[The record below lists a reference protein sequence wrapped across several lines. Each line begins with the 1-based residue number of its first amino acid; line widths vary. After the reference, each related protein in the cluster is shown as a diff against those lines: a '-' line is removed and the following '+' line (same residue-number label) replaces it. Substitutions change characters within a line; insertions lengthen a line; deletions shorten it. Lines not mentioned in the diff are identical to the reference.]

1 MKVIH
6 ERSFNMIDRTQYGE
20 SLKLLSFE
28 GGFQTY
34 LFYSIR
40 ESGYSADQKTMGVM
54 EIIYND
60 GNFLVLEHQTPA
72 RP

>member
-6 ERSFNMIDRTQYGE
+6 EKSFTLNDRTEYGE

-40 ESGYSADQKTMGVM
+40 ESGISADQKTMGVL
-54 EIIYND
+54 EII
-60 GNFLVLEHQTPA
+60 
-72 RP
+72 